1 MDAISTRLLP
11 PQLSSL
17 SLGFEWVKG
26 GSTLSLLTLV
36 IIASF
41 EMLWQQPRDRSAI
54 DHSGNWS
61 RKQMPEKNGGLSLI
75 RTGSATACPPSGL
88 LSSVLP
94 FFGPV
99 FRQAM
104 EFRRVDGARVGP
116 LKHLTALELEKRL
129 RKKRKE
135 EKLCIGLIRCGTN
148 MSKFLLNHNKN
159 YEFPSQPSV

>member
-61 RKQMPEKNGGLSLI
+61 RKQMPEKKRWPQLDKNRFCHCLPAI
-75 RTGSATACPPSGL
+75 WPPFL
-88 LSSVLP
+88 RFA

-116 LKHLTALELEKRL
+116 SKHLTALELEKRL